1 MRRGERAP
9 VVLLVAPDD
18 PSEAKVM
25 EALRQRGLQPSRVST
40 GAEASERLR
49 GGETGLIVVR
59 DPLPDGE
66 SIPWIAAQREA
77 GCRLPIV
84 FRSNEATSL
93 ASFTRLTRELRVSL
107 VLREPVVPMIFA
119 DQVGSLLQAPPLRGA
134 QELSKGLQEEL
145 AKLRRGFARS
155 LPARLGEL
163 SRAAQLARDQPS
175 DMERVHV
182 IESQAHS
189 LKGVAG
195 TLGFEEISAAAGR
208 IQDVARRWL
217 EAGSPD
223 PGPALGQ
230 IEEELVAAHA
240 TLDTPK
246 P

>member
-1 MRRGERAP
+1 MRRGETAP

-18 PSEAKVM
+18 PSEAKVV
-25 EALRQRGLQPSRVST
+25 EALGQRGLQGSRVST

-49 GGETGLIVVR
+49 SGEAELIVVR

-84 FRSNEATSL
+84 FRSKEATSL

-119 DQVGSLLQAPPLRGA
+119 DQVGSLLQAPPPRGTPG
-134 QELSKGLQEEL
+134 SKGLQEEL
-145 AKLRRGFARS
+145 AELRRGFARS

-163 SRAAQLARDQPS
+163 SRAVQLARDQPR
-175 DMERVHV
+175 DLERARA

-195 TLGFEEISAAAGR
+195 TLGFEAVSAIAGR
-208 IQDVARRWL
+208 IQDVARRVL
-217 EAGSPD
+217 KTGSPD
-223 PGPALGQ
+223 LEPVLCQ
-230 IEEELVAAHA
+230 IEEEVVAAHA
-240 TLDTPK
+240 TLDP
-246 P
+246 PEG